1 MTHKFD
7 FKYAIEAL
15 GQSVT
20 VTVTATASSF
30 PGDPGPDGEGE
41 IEVDG
46 VTLNGYDVDTD
57 GVKVCRMVTMLT
69 PLGNVFAPGGEP
81 RKIPEWFTLTEL
93 IREAAWEQAA
103 REAA

>member
-1 MTHKFD
+1 MTHKFEFD
-7 FKYAIEAL
+7 FEVEAL

-41 IEVDG
+41 IEIDS

-57 GVKVCRMVTMLT
+57 GIKVAKMRLVPEDLNII
-69 PLGNVFAPGGEP
+69 LGIFPAHYV
-81 RKIPEWFTLTEL
+81 PEWFTLTEL
-93 IREAAWEQAA
+93 IRVAAWEAVE

>member
-7 FKYAIEAL
+7 FDFEVEAL

-41 IEVDG
+41 IEIDG
-46 VTLNGYDVDTD
+46 VTLNGWDVDPD
-57 GVKVCRMVTMLT
+57 GIKLCRIKAIHI
-69 PLGNVFAPGGEP
+69 PLGKTRHV
-81 RKIPEWFTLTEL
+81 PEWVLLTEL
-93 IREAAWEQAA
+93 IREAAWERAES
-103 REAA
+103 EAA

>member
-1 MTHKFD
+1 MTHKFEFD
-7 FKYAIEAL
+7 FEVEAL

-20 VTVTATASSF
+20 ITVTATASSF

-41 IEVDG
+41 IEIDG

-57 GVKVCRMVTMLT
+57 GIKVCRMKMLT
-69 PLGNVFAPGGEP
+69 AVPGVSV
-81 RKIPEWFTLTEL
+81 RVPEWFLLTDL
-93 IREAAWEQAA
+93 IREAAWEQAE

>member
-1 MTHKFD
+1 MTHKFEFD
-7 FKYAIEAL
+7 FEVEAL

-41 IEVDG
+41 VEIDG

-57 GVKVCRMVTMLT
+57 GVKVCRMKMMPPEIL
-69 PLGNVFAPGGEP
+69 PGAALIP
-81 RKIPEWFTLTEL
+81 TRYVPEWSTLTEL
-93 IREAAWEQAA
+93 IREAAWEQAE